1 MHFSRLL
8 AASAVPFLAAA
19 APEPRLYS
27 RATTITVDTTKTYQT
42 IDGFGFSEAFQ
53 RANNIVNLPAPKQK
67 DLLDL
72 LFNTTTGAGF
82 SILRIGI
89 GSSVTS
95 DKDFMN
101 TIEPKNPGGP
111 TATPT
116 YVWDGKDSGQVFVAQ
131 QAVSYGV
138 RTFYG
143 NAWSPPG
150 FMKTNNNEN
159 NGGYLCGV
167 SGEKCTSG
175 DWRQAFANYLIAWSQ
190 FYATVGV
197 NITHLGFLNEPE
209 NA

>member
-1 MHFSRLL
+1 MHFPRLL
-8 AASAVPFLAAA
+8 AATVVPFLASA

-27 RATTITVDTTKTYQT
+27 RASTITVDTTKTYQT

-53 RANNIVNLPAPKQK
+53 RANNIVNLPAPQQK
-67 DLLDL
+67 ALLDL

-89 GSSVTS
+89 GSSLTS
-95 DKDFMN
+95 DKDYMN
-101 TIEPKNPGGP
+101 TIEPTNPGSP
-111 TATPT
+111 TAKPT

-131 QAVSYGV
+131 QAVAYGV
-138 RTFYG
+138 KTFYG
-143 NAWSPPG
+143 NAWTAPA

-175 DWRQAFANYLIAWSQ
+175 DWRQAYANYLIAWAQ
-190 FYATVGV
+190 FYATIGV

-209 NA
+209 NS

>member
-8 AASAVPFLAAA
+8 AATTIPLLASA
-19 APEPRLYS
+19 APELYS

-53 RANNIVNLPAPKQK
+53 RANLIVGLPAAKQK
-67 DLLDL
+67 NVLDI

-89 GSSVTS
+89 GSSIDSSS
-95 DKDFMN
+95 DHMN

-111 TATPT
+111 SAAPT

-131 QAVSYGV
+131 QAAAYGV
-138 RTFYG
+138 KTFYG
-143 NAWSPPG
+143 NAWSAPA

-167 SGEKCTSG
+167 SGETCTSG
-175 DWRQAFANYLIAWSQ
+175 DWKQAYANYLIAWSKY
-190 FYATVGV
+190 YASVGI

>member
-1 MHFSRLL
+1 MHFPLLL
-8 AASAVPFLAAA
+8 AASALPLLASA
-19 APEPRLYS
+19 APEPKLYS
-27 RATTITVDTTKTYQT
+27 RATTITIDTSKTYQE

-53 RANNIVNLPAPKQK
+53 RANLIINLPAAKK
-67 DLLDL
+67 AALIDL

-89 GSSVTS
+89 GSSTTS

-101 TIEPKNPGGP
+101 TIEPKNPGSP
-111 TATPT
+111 SATPT
-116 YVWDGKDSGQVFVAQ
+116 YVWDGKDSGQVWVAQ
-131 QAVSYGV
+131 QAVAYGV
-138 RTFYG
+138 KTFYG
-143 NAWSPPG
+143 NAWSAPA

-167 SGEKCTSG
+167 SGQTCKSG
-175 DWRQAFANYLIAWSQ
+175 DWRQAYADYLIQWSKY
-190 FYATVGV
+190 YASVGV

>member
-8 AASAVPFLAAA
+8 AGITIPLLASA
-19 APEPRLYS
+19 APELYS

-53 RANNIVNLPAPKQK
+53 RANLIVGLPAAKQK
-67 DLLDL
+67 NVLDI

-89 GSSVTS
+89 GSSLDSSS
-95 DKDFMN
+95 DHMN

-111 TATPT
+111 SSTPT

-131 QAVSYGV
+131 QAAAYGV
-138 RTFYG
+138 KTFYG
-143 NAWSPPG
+143 NAWSAPA

-167 SGEKCTSG
+167 SGETCTSG
-175 DWRQAFANYLIAWSQ
+175 DWKQAFANYLIAWSKY
-190 FYATVGV
+190 YASVGI